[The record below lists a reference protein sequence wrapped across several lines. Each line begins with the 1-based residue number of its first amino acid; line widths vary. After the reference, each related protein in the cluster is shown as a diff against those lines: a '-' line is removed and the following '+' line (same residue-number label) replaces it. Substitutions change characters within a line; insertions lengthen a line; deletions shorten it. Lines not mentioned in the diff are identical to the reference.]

1 MHSMENI
8 PNTLEFGGSPD
19 LISLSSATLESILP
33 IQFED
38 KALKKNYTNT
48 LYPSREAK
56 KAGTVTRKT
65 YPSAFNYLGQVSAV
79 VNAVLAQ
86 ARFIYLDIPNLAAS
100 GLSMEAL
107 QTHLDRNLSIIQ
119 EDFNPKTVS
128 DSVKVPMG
136 AISSGRSHIIKD
148 STRYKGGKDIL
159 MSGVPNGHYGGTTTV
174 WSTVSGEKN
183 RLPDLQM
190 QLPAVVVGSRFQDLS
205 YQLAEAVNR
214 WLYDSP
220 NTAVVGHPG
229 ERTITQLRIRKG
241 MWDVSELG
249 KVLDN
254 IMVKA
259 GFRRGF
265 GKITLDAVWP
275 TGLEQSLGEFFSFIV
290 VKEPDHKYLATIAK
304 HPGITESEH
313 PEAEALPILQPE
325 YGMSMAMNLP
335 EEVVAYITQTP
346 KGKKVPLVSL
356 NTWFN
361 AWARAVIKAPRTKLN
376 RGSGDRITVAN
387 TPRYVLLPSEA
398 PAVAKRR
405 KELGLFA
412 EQGRINDDNMF
423 ISNTGR
429 FQFCPPADDV
439 IVENAK
445 NYEKIQEET
454 LEVSFAAGAP
464 LIASQSGYASP
475 YFATKDEQYR
485 NKVKALK
492 ASLGRYAGAL
502 QTYSWDYNCILTSS
516 RSDPERL
523 ISIPLTG
530 ASKPDSLAV
539 SEYLTMPASAAVLRM
554 FPGIS
559 DEKTDTKL
567 DDFALR
573 SSGGLLGSSLFA
585 SVAKAYGYLL
595 FSGKVPALQ
604 TLIDRAAKALD
615 ITSVDPAKVTETGP
629 ERYEI
634 RLYSSDSIYP
644 GDAVIDFG
652 LKLLPAYTFRPVPQ
666 NFKYDPNDAQSDSQ
680 YKTAVADIEKQI
692 SGAYAM
698 LRSAM
703 RDAMGGAR
711 SNIMRINVAEG
722 TPIDDDP
729 HYFDMAVHNLGE
741 FSNLYNYLGGRV
753 FFEMITALSKAD
765 IKDMSVVDAGN
776 PLPIP
781 PFETIVKEVMPL
793 VTFFGKYAPERDRI
807 IEEGNAISEAL
818 KPDESVTLDNIH
830 LPGSKDTFQVFPHQF
845 KALQTLGR
853 SAPPRFATL
862 DIAPGGGKTLLGIID
877 IGNLIH
883 SGKIKR
889 PCILCPNG
897 LVRNW
902 IEDLHAV
909 TEGRWNIIPLTTAT
923 YATWG
928 EERLTKII
936 QKAPIN
942 TIFVVGLSF
951 MKLRPYQ
958 VVIGN
963 HVEKVSGTLEFC
975 KKFGFDY
982 VILDE
987 SHKAKNTRSMVH
999 KSVKQ
1004 MTVSSSVKYV
1014 RLATGTLLQTKLTD
1028 VVGQSALFGAHIF
1041 RTQEE
1046 YEEENSIPAGNG
1058 RASVFASDTPYRARK
1073 QLAKHCAVI
1082 SFKKKEWA
1090 FMLPRPIETFL
1101 SVRLDAEGDELGQA
1115 HQMMYQAVLKATL
1128 EEIKKDEN
1136 VAKLMKGKGED
1147 ADDSDDDDEGDSDDK
1162 LLEALSNP
1170 SKTPSGLPTTS
1181 SETLDDATLEEL
1193 ESALRP
1199 YLQRLEMMLTDPM
1212 GDPLASQFFKEM
1224 GRNDYV
1230 SNKVKKII
1238 ERIELNFKE
1247 FPWVKGSKYKLKA
1260 LTDYNGVRY
1269 TLMGKK
1275 GEKLTLDS
1283 YKEEYVSI
1291 IPPDKDPRWKPEPFG
1306 KVIVFCRYTR
1316 SVNAIYRAL
1325 PPHLKKLA
1333 VMFSGG
1339 VKDKWGNLESFR
1351 TTPYSTDK
1359 GVQILIANE
1368 QAISE
1373 GHNLQMASRIVRVE
1387 SPWSPGELDQ
1397 SSSRI
1402 FRPDTTGKF
1411 RRETVYLDW
1420 VVCNNC
1426 VVGSTLVATKERGII
1441 RMDSVH
1447 DSWITRSPDITV
1459 GSRDKIQK
1467 PVEWRALGP
1476 GKTYKVK
1483 TDLGYEIQGTGQ
1495 HRMLSI
1501 DVETCGTDWSRIDAL
1516 QPGSYCVLST
1526 EPVVRT
1532 SVLDLSEAYVGM
1544 VPQDPRQRVQYKL
1557 PKVMTPDLAFLMGC
1571 IDSEGHWQTLDQNEP
1586 GSCYFVN
1593 TDKAFVEK
1601 YVACV
1606 QNVFGVS
1613 LPITRTTSIEGRKPA
1628 WKVSILSK
1636 PFCRIMTAL
1645 GMYTK
1650 PRKER
1655 GNKPSSYFKSV
1666 PWSILQADGTSQMA
1680 YIAAYIEG
1688 DGWVVNKPVEQ
1699 TYGICSY
1706 SRKMRILLQQLLQ
1719 SHGIIS
1725 RITGNS
1731 VIISAPYSHQLHA
1744 KLEKHLLRKH
1754 ISKENRCKRPRYDY
1768 GIPFEPLDAFLN
1780 SRFVRRK
1787 SFLKSVFLND
1797 NGDEVETK
1805 ASLFSGRKSEYL
1817 RYGTFDEGGY
1827 DDMLEQ
1833 LKLVSPTAAKNLLGL
1848 FKRKHRYHFTRVEKV
1863 AYKGIRPVYDF
1874 SMGDAQEPAYVA
1886 NGLVTHNTM
1895 EVAKLGRLISR
1906 MVDKAK
1912 FDEADNTLYDPLAEL
1927 ELYPISMSLETIAAT
1942 PLLEDIREYIDAYAT
1957 FVTIQSAEFEEMRQT
1972 RPSTMFDVPQT
1983 QMPKGSEIIEN
1994 VPYLPGLKSVPD
2006 RHNYGLTKL
2015 TTFLEDSE
2023 AEDSAAI
2030 NADLRKLVGMYAHT
2044 EFGNGMIV
2052 KIQRAKAGDSSKLT
2066 SVTVNLAN
2074 GDTYSAHPS
2083 MIYLAENITKENVA
2097 DFTPKVRWATEGDKK
2112 RAAREE
2118 RVRERER
2125 KKIEKLMEKL
2135 ERAAGR
2141 EAKRERKRVEAE
2153 KAAVK
2158 AKKATTAGKAKAKR
2172 AAQPVE
2178 EEEEQEDVISVS
2190 LFPVIY
2196 NGYLAVDAEPGEDD
2210 ERYMRKLGFKNFGS
2224 YAFCQ
2229 VKDKISFD
2237 ALLVWLDK
2245 KFYLRSETRN
2255 RLKRLADSFA
2265 SGRGRKF
2272 AIEMAPIADF
2282 KNFYQISHKLSG
2294 KDKASGLPELKIYP
2308 VIING
2313 SLFLNVDLSTNPAF
2327 RRYLGKAVPG
2337 TKNVKFEEADGL
2349 WIQFFKTRN
2358 EVIAWTKSIRRQGI
2372 EIENYDVFKDR
2383 VDELKE
2389 KLRFIQKL
2397 AKE

>member
-1 MHSMENI
+1 MHSMMNV
-8 PNTLEFGGSPD
+8 PSALEFEDGPD

-33 IQFED
+33 VQFED
-38 KALKKNYTNT
+38 KDLKKNYTNT
-48 LYPSREAK
+48 LYPPREAK
-56 KAGTVTRKT
+56 KGGTATRKT

-79 VNAVLAQ
+79 VNTVLAQ
-86 ARFIYLDIPNLAAS
+86 ARFIYLDLPNLAAS
-100 GLSMEAL
+100 GLSMDAL
-107 QTHLDRNLSIIQ
+107 QTHMDRNLSIIQ
-119 EDFNPKTVS
+119 EDFTPKTVS

-174 WSTVSGEKN
+174 WSEVAGAKN

-190 QLPAVVVGSRFQDLS
+190 QLPSVVVGSQFQDLAYS
-205 YQLAEAVNR
+205 LAEAANR
-214 WLYDSP
+214 WLYDSTK
-220 NTAVVGHPG
+220 TAVVGHPG

-241 MWDVSELG
+241 MWDVSELT
-249 KVLDN
+249 KILDN

-265 GKITLDAVWP
+265 GKITLQATWP
-275 TGLEQSLGEFFSFIV
+275 TGLEDALGEFFSFIV
-290 VKEPDHKYLATIAK
+290 VKEPDHKYLATTEK
-304 HPGITESEH
+304 HPGITESER
-313 PEAEALPILQPE
+313 PETEALPILQPE
-325 YGMSMAMNLP
+325 YGLSMAMNLP

-361 AWARAVIKAPRTKLN
+361 AWARAVVKAPRTKLN

-412 EQGRINDDNMF
+412 EPGRINDDNMF

-429 FQFCPPADDV
+429 FQYCPPADDV

-464 LIASQSGYASP
+464 LIASQTGYASP

-485 NKVKALK
+485 NKVKSLK
-492 ASLGRYAGAL
+492 ASLSRYAGAL

-530 ASKPDSLAV
+530 ASKPDSLSI
-539 SEYLTMPASAAVLRM
+539 SEYLTMPASSAVLRL

-559 DEKTDTKL
+559 DEKSDTKL

-573 SSGGLLGSSLFA
+573 SAGGLLDSSLFA

-604 TLIDRAAKALD
+604 TLIERAAKALD
-615 ITSVDPAKVTETGP
+615 ITSVDPAKVTEDGP

-634 RLYSSDSIYP
+634 GLYTSDSRDP
-644 GDAVIDFG
+644 RNAVIDFG
-652 LKLLPAYTFRPVPQ
+652 LKLLPSYTFRPVPQ
-666 NFKYDPNDAQSDSQ
+666 NFKYDPSDAQSESQ
-680 YKTAVADIEKQI
+680 YKTALSDIEKQV

-703 RDAMGGAR
+703 MDASGGAR

-722 TPIDDDP
+722 TSIDDDP

-765 IKDMSVVDAGN
+765 IKDLSVVDANN

-793 VTFFGKYAPERDRI
+793 VTFFGKYSPERDRI
-807 IEEGNAISEAL
+807 NEEGTAISEAL
-818 KPDESVTLDNIH
+818 KPDESITLDDIH

-845 KALQTLGR
+845 KTMQTLGR

-923 YATWG
+923 YKTWG
-928 EERLTKII
+928 EERLTKLI

-987 SHKAKNTRSMVH
+987 SHKAKSTRSLVH
-999 KSVKQ
+999 KSIKQ
-1004 MTVSSSVKYV
+1004 MTVASSVKYV
-1014 RLATGTLLQTKLTD
+1014 RLATGTLIQTKLTD

-1046 YEEENSIPAGNG
+1046 YEAENSIPAGNG
-1058 RASVFASDTPYRARK
+1058 RAMVFASDTPYRARR
-1073 QLAKHCAVI
+1073 QLAKHSAVI

-1136 VAKLMKGKGED
+1136 VMRLMSGKGED
-1147 ADDSDDDDEGDSDDK
+1147 DDDSDNEDDDDDQK
-1162 LLEALSNP
+1162 ADGALDALANP
-1170 SKTPSGLPTTS
+1170 SKTSSGLTTTS
-1181 SETLDDATLEEL
+1181 AETLDDATLEEL

-1260 LTDYNGVRY
+1260 LADYNGVRY
-1269 TLMGKK
+1269 TLMGKA

-1283 YKEEYVSI
+1283 YKEEYTSI

-1420 VVCNNC
+1420 VVCNN
-1426 VVGSTLVATKERGII
+1426 TL
-1441 RMDSVH
+1441 
-1447 DSWITRSPDITV
+1447 
-1459 GSRDKIQK
+1459 
-1467 PVEWRALGP
+1467 
-1476 GKTYKVK
+1476 
-1483 TDLGYEIQGTGQ
+1483 
-1495 HRMLSI
+1495 
-1501 DVETCGTDWSRIDAL
+1501 
-1516 QPGSYCVLST
+1516 
-1526 EPVVRT
+1526 
-1532 SVLDLSEAYVGM
+1532 
-1544 VPQDPRQRVQYKL
+1544 
-1557 PKVMTPDLAFLMGC
+1557 
-1571 IDSEGHWQTLDQNEP
+1571 
-1586 GSCYFVN
+1586 
-1593 TDKAFVEK
+1593 
-1601 YVACV
+1601 
-1606 QNVFGVS
+1606 
-1613 LPITRTTSIEGRKPA
+1613 
-1628 WKVSILSK
+1628 
-1636 PFCRIMTAL
+1636 
-1645 GMYTK
+1645 
-1650 PRKER
+1650 
-1655 GNKPSSYFKSV
+1655 
-1666 PWSILQADGTSQMA
+1666 
-1680 YIAAYIEG
+1680 
-1688 DGWVVNKPVEQ
+1688 
-1699 TYGICSY
+1699 
-1706 SRKMRILLQQLLQ
+1706 
-1719 SHGIIS
+1719 
-1725 RITGNS
+1725 
-1731 VIISAPYSHQLHA
+1731 
-1744 KLEKHLLRKH
+1744 
-1754 ISKENRCKRPRYDY
+1754 
-1768 GIPFEPLDAFLN
+1768 
-1780 SRFVRRK
+1780 
-1787 SFLKSVFLND
+1787 
-1797 NGDEVETK
+1797 
-1805 ASLFSGRKSEYL
+1805 
-1817 RYGTFDEGGY
+1817 
-1827 DDMLEQ
+1827 
-1833 LKLVSPTAAKNLLGL
+1833 
-1848 FKRKHRYHFTRVEKV
+1848 
-1863 AYKGIRPVYDF
+1863 
-1874 SMGDAQEPAYVA
+1874 
-1886 NGLVTHNTM
+1886 

-1912 FDEADNTLYDPLAEL
+1912 FDEADNPLYDPLAEL

-1983 QMPKGSEIIEN
+1983 PMPKGSEIIEH

-2015 TTFLEDSE
+2015 TTFLEDTE
-2023 AEDSAAI
+2023 GEDSAAV
-2030 NADLRKLVGMYAHT
+2030 NADLSKLVGMYAHT

-2052 KIQRAKAGDSSKLT
+2052 KIQRAKAGGSSRLT

-2074 GDTYSAHPS
+2074 GDTYTAHPS

-2097 DFTPKVRWATEGDKK
+2097 DFTPKVRWATEADKK
-2112 RAAREE
+2112 RAAREDRLRE
-2118 RVRERER
+2118 RKRKQVEKMMAKVERSAAREAERER
-2125 KKIEKLMEKL
+2125 K
-2135 ERAAGR
+2135 RA
-2141 EAKRERKRVEAE
+2141 EAE
-2153 KAAVK
+2153 KAAAK
-2158 AKKATTAGKAKAKR
+2158 AKKSTTSKKAKSKK
-2172 AAQPVE
+2172 AAVE
-2178 EEEEQEDVISVS
+2178 ETAEEEQEDVISVS

-2196 NGYLAVDAEPGEDD
+2196 NGYLAVDAEPGEGD

-2229 VKDKISFD
+2229 IKDKISFD
-2237 ALLVWLDK
+2237 ALLVWLEK
-2245 KFYLRSETRN
+2245 KFYLRAETRR

-2327 RRYLGKAVPG
+2327 KRYLGKAVPG

-2372 EIENYDVFKDR
+2372 EIENYDVFKER